1 MLAESLPVPPVLL
14 SVYLHCTKN
23 ALLPHD
29 PALLLDR
36 IHNFG
41 TMLEPRWIVGT
52 EFLDQ

>member
-1 MLAESLPVPPVLL
+1 MLAESLLNDPALL
-14 SVYLHCTKN
+14 SVYLRFIKN
-23 ALLPHD
+23 ALLPHV
-29 PALLLDR
+29 LLR